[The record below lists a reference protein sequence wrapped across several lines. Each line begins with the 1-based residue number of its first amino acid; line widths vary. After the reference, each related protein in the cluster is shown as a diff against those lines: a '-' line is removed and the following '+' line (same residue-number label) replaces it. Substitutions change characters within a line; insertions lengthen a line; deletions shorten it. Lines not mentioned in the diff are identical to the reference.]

1 MVNKSRVQRKL
12 IVMFGV
18 ILLLAFSC
26 ARSGGLTL
34 RAGDDGQEIEL
45 RKGQTMSVSLEGNP
59 TTGYTWA
66 PVELDGQI
74 LRQIGKPAFR
84 PDSETLGASGAQIL
98 RFRAVGQGRT
108 TLRLVYHRP
117 WEEAEPERTFSVEVV
132 VR

>member
-26 ARSGGLTL
+26 ARSSGLKL
-34 RAGDDGQEIEL
+34 RASDDGGQVEL
-45 RKGQTMSVSLEGNP
+45 RKGQTFSVSLEGNP
-59 TTGYTWA
+59 TTGYTWE
-66 PVELDGQI
+66 VLQVDEQV
-74 LRQIGKPAFR
+74 LRQIGDPAFT
-84 PDSETLGASGAQIL
+84 PESEALGAPGTQVL
-98 RFRAVGQGRT
+98 RFRAVGEGRT

-117 WEEAEPERTFSVEVV
+117 WEEADPEQTFFVEVT